1 LQIIRRVTKIKR
13 FASMV
18 VIGEHHNPPFVPIAD
33 SATGKRTETQTRGDW
48 HV

>member
-18 VIGEHHNPPFVPIAD
+18 VIGEHHNPPFAPIAD
-33 SATGKRTETQTRGDW
+33 PATCKREEAQTEGDW

>member
-13 FASMV
+13 FVSMV

-33 SATGKRTETQTRGDW
+33 SATCKRKEAQTEGDW
-48 HV
+48 YV